1 MEHERDAPLLG
12 TLQDPAPPPPQKLPS
27 RLPFYVLATLVVDL
41 QAYLIGFTVSF
52 SGPTIRSIIAD
63 TGLCGSGWAA
73 GDACIMIRR
82 V

>member
-52 SGPTIRSIIAD
+52 SGPTIRSIKHFRSAREALD
-63 TGLCGSGWAA
+63 RLGVK
-73 GDACIMIRR
+73 DAT
-82 V
+82 